1 MYYLFND
8 YMLVKLKS
16 LILYFLLDKKYEASI
31 RQIAI
36 LVLFNKK
43 PLSERKK
50 YLTRFDFSIKNS
62 FRKAC

>member
-50 YLTRFDFSIKNS
+50 NT
-62 FRKAC
+62 